1 MKTIKLI
8 LISLLFAPLLTNCGV
23 NKKTKATT
31 PVPPVPP
38 VITEFCQSNP
48 NDPSCT
54 TDVAVTQ
61 KTMTGYFDI
70 TDQAEYEKMLKAVF
84 GFCDR
89 TYITYT
95 GEIFST
101 ILTSAISSAANRCSK
116 WNDRGALK
124 MAFTGDGRVNLQ
136 GFAISNYGEFIQ
148 NQYQQLFYIPFAEF
162 ISANNDQDKY
172 IDLDRYSRGVRT
184 GLVLYIL
191 GDIHSDRF
199 EVIFE
204 HHGNEMARIRMY
216 QDNLYN

>member
-8 LISLLFAPLLTNCGV
+8 LISFLFVPLLTNCGV

-31 PVPPVPP
+31 PVKPPEV
-38 VITEFCQSNP
+38 TEFCAENP
-48 NDPSCT
+48 TDPAC
-54 TDVAVTQ
+54 VVNPEVVGQ

-70 TDQAEYEKMLKAVF
+70 TDQAEYEKMLKGVF
-84 GFCDR
+84 GFCDT
-89 TYITYT
+89 TYITFT
-95 GEIFST
+95 GELFST
-101 ILTSAISSAANRCSK
+101 ILASAIPTAANRCSK

-136 GFAISNYGEFIQ
+136 AFAISNYGEFFQ
-148 NQYQQLFYIPFAEF
+148 NQYQQLFNIPFAEF
-162 ISANNDQDKY
+162 ITANENQDHY
-172 IDLDRYSRGVRT
+172 IDLDRYANGVRT

-216 QDNLYN
+216 QDNLYQ